1 LARLAGR
8 IALVTGA
15 SRGLGAAVAR
25 RFAAEGAQL
34 VLVAR
39 EAKSLEAIDDSVGGA
54 ATLVPL
60 DLRDFAKID
69 QLGAA
74 LAQRFGRLDIVVGAA
89 AMLGMLSPLGHA
101 DPALWQE
108 VIDVNLTA
116 NYRLLRALDP
126 LLRASDAGR
135 AIFVTCH
142 SERAALPYWGAYATS
157 KAALEAMV
165 RIYAG
170 ENAQSTIRANLVDP
184 GPLRT
189 QLRADAFPH
198 EKPET
203 LPLPAEAT
211 EQFVALASAECRRN
225 GEIVR
230 AELPR
235 HPAGA

>member
-1 LARLAGR
+1 VARLAGR

-15 SRGLGAAVAR
+15 SRGLGAAVAQA
-25 RFAAEGAQL
+25 FANEGAQV
-34 VLVAR
+34 VLTAR
-39 EAKSLEAIDDSVGGA
+39 DGKALEGVDDAIRSAGGA

-60 DLRDFAKID
+60 DLRDFDKID

-74 LAQRFGRLDIVVGAA
+74 LGERFGRLDVLVGAA
-89 AMLGMLSPLGHA
+89 GVLGTLSPLGHA
-101 DPALWQE
+101 DPATWQE

-116 NYRLLRALDP
+116 NWRLLRALDP
-126 LLRASDAGR
+126 LLRRSDSGR
-135 AIFVTCH
+135 AIFVTCG
-142 SERAALPYWGAYATS
+142 AALPYWGAYATS

-170 ENAQSTIRANLVDP
+170 ENAQGSIRANLVDP

-189 QLRADAFPH
+189 ALRAAAFPH
-198 EKPET
+198 ESPET
-203 LPLPAEAT
+203 LPLPADAT
-211 EQFVALASAECRRN
+211 EPFVALAAAACRRN

-235 HPAGA
+235 HPPGA